1 MKCPFCSSSKIEV
14 IDTRDSDD
22 NRIRRRRV
30 CKKCKRRFTTYEE
43 IEKEDLFVIKK
54 DGRREKFDR
63 HKLLVGIQKSC
74 EKRPISMEKI
84 ESIVN
89 WIERKLRSYDKKEIK
104 SSLIGELVIKKLREI
119 DEVAYIRFASV
130 YRSFTDIDAF
140 QEYLSHLKKKKRS

>member
-104 SSLIGELVIKKLREI
+104 SSLIGELVMKKLREI

>member
-54 DGRREKFDR
+54 DGRRDKFYR

-104 SSLIGELVIKKLREI
+104 SSLIGELVMKKLREI